1 MKLSTLFSSIA
12 NETAQNTQNAVA
24 RAVYTSMLG
33 SLVNELVNEYHNGDR
48 SAKAQIIDDTEEKLK
63 GLQSLELLEQLEILE
78 QEAEAQAKG
87 EIGSYNGYEPLTDV
101 RMDRYQKFQTLKVM
115 EVWAKKTA
123 QIGNRFERP
132 MTLADWLKFI
142 LGASS
147 SNHQAREQL
156 MDVVSAEF
164 KINREDVKLLSDAN
178 IANERKR
185 IDAAVKHII
194 TEFASLGRQYP
205 RVGDFDDLDIAFPD
219 VNTGQESDVEIY
231 QAYILMVKIINKM
244 CVTIDKTVNN
254 AVRFTNINMLTDAR
268 LLKGDIHHLVTLFQQ
283 AEADADDLLN
293 QRQDFDIPMIDSRTL
308 QRILGQ

>member
-1 MKLSTLFSSIA
+1 MKLSQLFSAIA
-12 NETAQNTQNAVA
+12 NQTAQNTQNAVA

-48 SAKAQIIDDTEEKLK
+48 SAKAQVVNDTEEKLK
-63 GLQSLELLEQLEILE
+63 GLQSLELLEQLEALE
-78 QEAEAQAKG
+78 QEANAEG
-87 EIGSYNGYEPLTDV
+87 EGSLYNGYEPLTDV
-101 RMDRYQKFQTLKVM
+101 RMSRHQKYQLLKVV

-156 MDVVSAEF
+156 MDTISAEF
-164 KINREDVKLLSDAN
+164 KINRDDVKLLSDAN

-185 IDAAVKHII
+185 IDVAVGYII
-194 TEFASLGRQYP
+194 SEFASLGRQYP
-205 RVGDFDDLDIAFPD
+205 RVGDFDDLNIAFPD
-219 VNTGQESDVEIY
+219 TNAGPESDVELY
-231 QAYILMVKIINKM
+231 QSYILMVKIINKM
-244 CVTIDKTVNN
+244 CTTIDKTVNN

-268 LLKGDIHHLVTLFQQ
+268 LLKGDIQYLVTLFQQ
-283 AEADADDLLN
+283 TEADADDLLN
-293 QRQDFDIPMIDSRTL
+293 QRQDFDIPMIDSRAL
-308 QRILGQ
+308 QRILGH

>member
-1 MKLSTLFSSIA
+1 MKLSALFSAIA
-12 NETAQNTQNAVA
+12 NQTAQNTQNAVA

-48 SAKAQIIDDTEEKLK
+48 SAKTQVVNDTEEKLK

-78 QEAEAQAKG
+78 QQANAEV
-87 EIGSYNGYEPLTDV
+87 EGSLYNGYEPLTDV
-101 RMDRYQKFQTLKVM
+101 RMNMHQKYQLLKVA

-156 MDVVSAEF
+156 MDAIASEF
-164 KINREDVKLLSDAN
+164 KINRDDVKLLSDAN

-185 IDAAVKHII
+185 IDVAVKHII
-194 TEFASLGRQYP
+194 SEFASLGRQYP
-205 RVGDFDDLDIAFPD
+205 RVGDFDDLNIAFPD
-219 VNTGQESDVEIY
+219 TDAGPESDVEIY

-244 CVTIDKTVNN
+244 CTNIDKTVNN

-268 LLKGDIHHLVTLFQQ
+268 LLKGDMQYLVTLFQQ
-283 AEADADDLLN
+283 VEADADDLLN
-293 QRQDFDIPMIDSRTL
+293 QRQDFDIPMIDSRAL
-308 QRILGQ
+308 QRILGH

>member
-1 MKLSTLFSSIA
+1 MKLSALFSAIA
-12 NETAQNTQNAVA
+12 NQTAQNTQNAVA

-48 SAKAQIIDDTEEKLK
+48 TAKAQVVNDTEEKLK

-78 QEAEAQAKG
+78 QQANAEV
-87 EIGSYNGYEPLTDV
+87 EGSLYNGYEPLTDV
-101 RMDRYQKFQTLKVM
+101 RMNMHQKYQLLKVA

-156 MDVVSAEF
+156 MDAIASEF
-164 KINREDVKLLSDAN
+164 KINRDDVKLLSDAN

-185 IDAAVKHII
+185 IDVAVKHII
-194 TEFASLGRQYP
+194 SEFASLGRQYP
-205 RVGDFDDLDIAFPD
+205 RVGDFDDLNIAFPD
-219 VNTGQESDVEIY
+219 TNAGPESDVELY
-231 QAYILMVKIINKM
+231 QSYILMVKIINKM
-244 CVTIDKTVNN
+244 CSTIDKTVNN

-268 LLKGDIHHLVTLFQQ
+268 LLKGDIQYLVTLFQQ
-283 AEADADDLLN
+283 VEADADDLLN
-293 QRQDFDIPMIDSRTL
+293 QRQDFDIPMIDSRAL
-308 QRILGQ
+308 QRILGH

>member
-1 MKLSTLFSSIA
+1 MKLSTLFSAIA
-12 NETAQNTQNAVA
+12 NQTAQNTQNAVA

-48 SAKAQIIDDTEEKLK
+48 SAKTQVVNDTEEKLK

-78 QEAEAQAKG
+78 QQANAEV
-87 EIGSYNGYEPLTDV
+87 EGSLYNGYEPLTDV
-101 RMDRYQKFQTLKVM
+101 RMNMHQKYQLLKVA

-156 MDVVSAEF
+156 MDAIASEF
-164 KINREDVKLLSDAN
+164 KINRDDVKLLSDAN

-185 IDAAVKHII
+185 IDVAVKHII
-194 TEFASLGRQYP
+194 SEFASLGRQYP
-205 RVGDFDDLDIAFPD
+205 RVGDFDDLNIAFPD
-219 VNTGQESDVEIY
+219 TDAGPESDVEIY

-244 CVTIDKTVNN
+244 CTNIDKTVNN

-268 LLKGDIHHLVTLFQQ
+268 LLKGDMQYLVTLFQQ
-283 AEADADDLLN
+283 VEADADDLLN
-293 QRQDFDIPMIDSRTL
+293 QRQDFDIPMIDSRAL
-308 QRILGQ
+308 QRILGH

>member
-1 MKLSTLFSSIA
+1 MKLSQLFSAIA
-12 NETAQNTQNAVA
+12 NQTAQNTQNAVA

-33 SLVNELVNEYHNGDR
+33 SLVNELVNEYHNGDQ
-48 SAKAQIIDDTEEKLK
+48 SAKTQVVNDTEEKLK

-78 QEAEAQAKG
+78 QQANAEG
-87 EIGSYNGYEPLTDV
+87 EGSLYNGYEPLTDV
-101 RMDRYQKFQTLKVM
+101 RMNMHQKYQLLKVA

-156 MDVVSAEF
+156 MDAISAEF

-185 IDAAVKHII
+185 IDVAVKHII
-194 TEFASLGRQYP
+194 TEFGALGRQYP
-205 RVGDFDDLDIAFPD
+205 RVGDFDDLNIAFP
-219 VNTGQESDVEIY
+219 NTDAGPESDVELY
-231 QAYILMVKIINKM
+231 QAYLLMVKVINKM
-244 CVTIDKTVNN
+244 CVSIDKTVNN

-268 LLKGDIHHLVTLFQQ
+268 LLKGDMQYLVTLFQQ

-293 QRQDFDIPMIDSRTL
+293 QRQDFDIPMIDSRAV
-308 QRILGQ
+308 QRILGN

>member
-1 MKLSTLFSSIA
+1 MKLSQLFSAIA
-12 NETAQNTQNAVA
+12 NQTAQNTQNAVA

-33 SLVNELVNEYHNGDR
+33 SLVNELVNEYHNGDQ
-48 SAKAQIIDDTEEKLK
+48 SAKTQVVNDTEEKLK

-78 QEAEAQAKG
+78 QQANAEV
-87 EIGSYNGYEPLTDV
+87 EGSLYNGYEPLTDV
-101 RMDRYQKFQTLKVM
+101 RMNMHQKYQLLKVA

-132 MTLADWLKFI
+132 MSLADWLKFI

-156 MDVVSAEF
+156 MDAIASEF
-164 KINREDVKLLSDAN
+164 KINRDDVKLLSDAN

-185 IDAAVKHII
+185 IDVAVKHII

-205 RVGDFDDLDIAFPD
+205 RVGDFDDLNIAFP
-219 VNTGQESDVEIY
+219 NTNAGPESDVELY
-231 QAYILMVKIINKM
+231 QAYLLMVKVINKM
-244 CVTIDKTVNN
+244 CVSIDKTVNN

-268 LLKGDIHHLVTLFQQ
+268 LLKGDMQYLVSLFQQ
-283 AEADADDLLN
+283 AESDADDLLN
-293 QRQDFDIPMIDSRTL
+293 QRQDFDIPMIDSRAL
-308 QRILGQ
+308 QRILGH

>member
-1 MKLSTLFSSIA
+1 MKLSALFSAIA
-12 NETAQNTQNAVA
+12 NQTAQNTQNTVA

-48 SAKAQIIDDTEEKLK
+48 SAKTQVIDTTEEKLK
-63 GLQSLELLEQLEILE
+63 GLQSLELLEQLEIAE
-78 QEAEAQAKG
+78 QEAEAQANG

-101 RMDRYQKFQTLKVM
+101 RMQLHQKYQVLKVM

-142 LGASS
+142 LGASA

-156 MDVVSAEF
+156 MDAIASEF

-185 IDAAVKHII
+185 IDSAVPYII
-194 TEFASLGRQYP
+194 REFASLNRQYP

-231 QAYILMVKIINKM
+231 QAYLLMVKVINKM
-244 CVTIDKTVNN
+244 CTSIDKTVNN

-268 LLKGDIHHLVTLFQQ
+268 LLKGDMHHLVTLFQQ

-293 QRQDFDIPMIDSRTL
+293 QRQDFDIPMIDSRAL
-308 QRILGQ
+308 QRILG

>member
-1 MKLSTLFSSIA
+1 
-12 NETAQNTQNAVA
+12 
-24 RAVYTSMLG
+24 MLG

-48 SAKAQIIDDTEEKLK
+48 SAKAQVVDTTEEKLK
-63 GLQSLELLEQLEILE
+63 GLQSLELLEQLEAFE

-87 EIGSYNGYEPLTDV
+87 EGSLYNGYEPLTDV
-101 RMDRYQKFQTLKVM
+101 RMQMHQKYQLLKVV

-132 MTLADWLKFI
+132 MSLADWLKFI
-142 LGASS
+142 LGASA

-156 MDVVSAEF
+156 MDAIASEF

-185 IDAAVKHII
+185 IDSAVKYII
-194 TEFASLGRQYP
+194 TEFASLARQYP
-205 RVGDFDDLDIAFPD
+205 RVGDFDDLDSAFPN
-219 VNTGQESDVEIY
+219 VNTGQESDVELY
-231 QAYILMVKIINKM
+231 QAYLLMVKVINKM
-244 CVTIDKTVNN
+244 CTNIDKTVNN

-268 LLKGDIHHLVTLFQQ
+268 LLKGDMQYLVTLFQQ

-293 QRQDFDIPMIDSRTL
+293 QRQEFDIPMIDSRAL
-308 QRILGQ
+308 QRILG

>member
-1 MKLSTLFSSIA
+1 MKLSQLFSAIS
-12 NETAQNTQNAVA
+12 NQTAQNTQNAVA

-33 SLVNELVNEYHNGDR
+33 SLVNELVNEYHNGDQ
-48 SAKAQIIDDTEEKLK
+48 SGKTKVVSDTEEKLK
-63 GLQSLELLEQLEILE
+63 GLQSLELLEQLEQLE
-78 QEAEAQAKG
+78 QEAESKG
-87 EIGSYNGYEPLTDV
+87 ETGLYNGYEPLTDV
-101 RMDRYQKFQTLKVM
+101 RMGRHQKYQLLKVA

-156 MDVVSAEF
+156 MDAIASEF

-185 IDAAVKHII
+185 IDVAVKYII
-194 TEFASLGRQYP
+194 TEFASLSRQYP
-205 RVGDFDDLDIAFPD
+205 RVGDFDDLNIAFPD
-219 VNTGQESDVEIY
+219 TNAGPESDVELY
-231 QAYILMVKIINKM
+231 QAYLLMVKVINKM
-244 CVTIDKTVNN
+244 CTTIDKTVNN

-268 LLKGDIHHLVTLFQQ
+268 LLKGDMQYLVTLFQQ
-283 AEADADDLLN
+283 VEADADDLLN
-293 QRQDFDIPMIDSRTL
+293 QRQDFDIPMIDSRAL

>member
-1 MKLSTLFSSIA
+1 MKLSQLFSAIA
-12 NETAQNTQNAVA
+12 NQTAQNTQNAVA

-48 SAKAQIIDDTEEKLK
+48 SAKTQVVDTTEEKLK
-63 GLQSLELLEQLEILE
+63 GLQSLELLEQLEAFE
-78 QEAEAQAKG
+78 QEAEG
-87 EIGSYNGYEPLTDV
+87 EGSLYNGYEPLTDV
-101 RMDRYQKFQTLKVM
+101 RMNMHQKYQLLKVA

-156 MDVVSAEF
+156 MDAIASEF
-164 KINREDVKLLSDAN
+164 KINRDDVKLLSDAN

-185 IDAAVKHII
+185 IDVAVSHII
-194 TEFASLGRQYP
+194 SEFASLGRQYP
-205 RVGDFDDLDIAFPD
+205 RVGDFDDLDVAFPN
-219 VNTGQESDVEIY
+219 VNTGQESDVEMY
-231 QAYILMVKIINKM
+231 QAYLLMVKVINKM
-244 CVTIDKTVNN
+244 CSTIDKTVNN

-268 LLKGDIHHLVTLFQQ
+268 LLKGDMQYLVTLFQQ
-283 AEADADDLLN
+283 VEADADDLLN
-293 QRQDFDIPMIDSRTL
+293 QRQDFDIPMIDSRAL
-308 QRILGQ
+308 QRILGH

>member
-1 MKLSTLFSSIA
+1 MKLSQLFSAIA
-12 NETAQNTQNAVA
+12 NQTAQNTQNAVA

-48 SAKAQIIDDTEEKLK
+48 SAKTQIVNDTEEKLK

-78 QEAEAQAKG
+78 QQANAEG
-87 EIGSYNGYEPLTDV
+87 EGSLYNGYEPLTDV
-101 RMDRYQKFQTLKVM
+101 RMNMHQKYQLLKVA

-132 MTLADWLKFI
+132 MSLADWLKFI

-156 MDVVSAEF
+156 MDAIASEF
-164 KINREDVKLLSDAN
+164 KINRDDVKLLSDAN

-185 IDAAVKHII
+185 IDVAVRHII
-194 TEFASLGRQYP
+194 SEFASLGRQYP
-205 RVGDFDDLDIAFPD
+205 RVGDFDDLNIAFPD
-219 VNTGQESDVEIY
+219 TNAGPESDVEIY

-244 CVTIDKTVNN
+244 CVSIDKTVNN

-268 LLKGDIHHLVTLFQQ
+268 LLKGDMQYLVTLFQQ
-283 AEADADDLLN
+283 VEADADDLLN
-293 QRQDFDIPMIDSRTL
+293 QRQDFDIPMVDSRAL
-308 QRILGQ
+308 QRILGH

>member
-1 MKLSTLFSSIA
+1 MKLSTLFSAIA
-12 NETAQNTQNAVA
+12 NQTAQNTQNAVA

-48 SAKAQIIDDTEEKLK
+48 SAKTQVVNDTEEKLK

-78 QEAEAQAKG
+78 QQANAEG
-87 EIGSYNGYEPLTDV
+87 EGSLYNGYEPLTDV
-101 RMDRYQKFQTLKVM
+101 RMNMHQKYQLLKVA

-132 MTLADWLKFI
+132 MSLADWLKFI

-156 MDVVSAEF
+156 MDAISAEF

-185 IDAAVKHII
+185 IDVAVKHII
-194 TEFASLGRQYP
+194 TEFAALSRQYP
-205 RVGDFDDLDIAFPD
+205 RVGDFDDLDLAFPN
-219 VNTGQESDVEIY
+219 VNTGQESDVELY
-231 QAYILMVKIINKM
+231 QSYILMVKIINKM
-244 CVTIDKTVNN
+244 CTSIDKTVNN

-268 LLKGDIHHLVTLFQQ
+268 LLKGDMQYLVTLFQQ

-293 QRQDFDIPMIDSRTL
+293 QRQDFDIPMIDSRAL
-308 QRILGQ
+308 QRILGH

>member
-1 MKLSTLFSSIA
+1 MKLSQLFSAIA
-12 NETAQNTQNAVA
+12 NQTAQNTQNAVA

-33 SLVNELVNEYHNGDR
+33 SLVNELVNEYHNGDL
-48 SAKAQIIDDTEEKLK
+48 SAKTQVVNDTEEKLK

-78 QEAEAQAKG
+78 QQANAEV
-87 EIGSYNGYEPLTDV
+87 EGSLYNGYEPLTDV
-101 RMDRYQKFQTLKVM
+101 RMNMHQKYQLLKVA

-156 MDVVSAEF
+156 MDAISAEF
-164 KINREDVKLLSDAN
+164 KINRDDVKLLSDAN

-185 IDAAVKHII
+185 IDVAVKHII

-205 RVGDFDDLDIAFPD
+205 RVGDFDDLNIAFP
-219 VNTGQESDVEIY
+219 NTDAGPESDVELY
-231 QAYILMVKIINKM
+231 QAYLLMVKVINKM
-244 CVTIDKTVNN
+244 CVSIDKTVNN

-268 LLKGDIHHLVTLFQQ
+268 LLKGDMQYLVTLFQQ

-293 QRQDFDIPMIDSRTL
+293 QRQDFDIPMIDSRAL
-308 QRILGQ
+308 QRILGH

>member
-1 MKLSTLFSSIA
+1 MKLSQLFSAIA
-12 NETAQNTQNAVA
+12 NQTAQNTQNAVA

-48 SAKAQIIDDTEEKLK
+48 SAKTQIVSDTEEKLK

-78 QEAEAQAKG
+78 QEANAAG
-87 EIGSYNGYEPLTDV
+87 EGSLYNGYEPLTDV
-101 RMDRYQKFQTLKVM
+101 RMNMHQKYQLLKVA

-156 MDVVSAEF
+156 MDVIAAEF

-185 IDAAVKHII
+185 IDVAVKHII

-205 RVGDFDDLDIAFPD
+205 RVGDFDDLNIAFP
-219 VNTGQESDVEIY
+219 NTDAGPESDVELY
-231 QAYILMVKIINKM
+231 QAYLLMVKVINKM
-244 CVTIDKTVNN
+244 CTTIDKTVNN

-268 LLKGDIHHLVTLFQQ
+268 LLKGDMQYLVTLFQQ

-293 QRQDFDIPMIDSRTL
+293 QRQDFDIPMIDSRAL
-308 QRILGQ
+308 QRILGN